1 MHMPRLIH
9 SPVHIRKEQTGGRGV
24 IYTQASD
31 FVHPGEIDKEEISR
45 PMSAKPM
52 GDVDV
57 TANDWVYTGGA
68 PSHDELRAIKKHTKQ
83 TAHVLRAGSKK
94 TLEEAQGQTQ
104 Q

>member
-1 MHMPRLIH
+1 MHMPRFIH
-9 SPVHIRKEQTGGRGV
+9 SPVHARKEQPGGYGI

-52 GDVDV
+52 GVVDF

-68 PSHDELRAIKKHTKQ
+68 PSRHELRTIKKHAKQ
-83 TAHVLRAGSKK
+83 TAHALGTVPKKVLA
-94 TLEEAQGQTQ
+94 EARGQTQ

>member
-1 MHMPRLIH
+1 MHMPRLTH
-9 SPVHIRKEQTGGRGV
+9 SPVHIRKEQTDGCGV

-52 GDVDV
+52 GVVDV
-57 TANDWVYTGGA
+57 TANDWVYTGGP
-68 PSHDELRAIKKHTKQ
+68 PSRNELRAIKKHTKQ
-83 TAHVLRAGSKK
+83 TAHVLRTGSKRVH
-94 TLEEAQGQTQ
+94 EEVQTQ